1 MYINNE
7 YSLTILIYDQVT
19 NLDAVSL
26 LVYFYW
32 LMSTYIDLYWLRIT
46 SFIKQL
52 QYIIMYLIFFLLTC
66 NFF

>member
-32 LMSTYIDLYWLRIT
+32 LMSTYIDLYWLLIT